1 MNAVIQTP
9 GLDPITFTVIW
20 NSVVSIAEELGTTM
34 RNTAF
39 SEAVREGDDFSTAVF
54 DAQGGMI
61 AQGNFSPGHL
71 GAMPFVIQHVANA
84 FPPATLKPGDSVLL
98 NDSWM
103 GSGHFPDMFQVMP
116 VFDDSQALIGY
127 VAA

>member
-1 MNAVIQTP
+1 VNAVIQTP

-61 AQGNFSPGHL
+61 AQG
-71 GAMPFVIQHVANA
+71 I
-84 FPPATLKPGDSVLL
+84 
-98 NDSWM
+98 W
-103 GSGHFPDMFQVMP
+103 
-116 VFDDSQALIGY
+116 ALCPLSSSMWPTHSHRPR
-127 VAA
+127 